1 MLLRSETRQE
11 CLFSPFL
18 FIIVQEVSDRAT
30 KREKEIRGIQSGKE
44 EVKLSLFAD
53 DIILCVGN
61 SKKSILKKRPKY
73 PKSIIANS
81 YYRKYYSRVIKCK
94 INIQKSDDQLNFY
107 TLTMK
112 NLKMKLRKQCLWV
125 LCFFLVCVRS

>member
-44 EVKLSLFAD
+44 EVKLSLFAGD
-53 DIILCVGN
+53 VFL
-61 SKKSILKKRPKY
+61 
-73 PKSIIANS
+73 
-81 YYRKYYSRVIKCK
+81 
-94 INIQKSDDQLNFY
+94 Y
-107 TLTMK
+107 TENPEDSTK
-112 NLKMKLRKQCLWV
+112 GY
-125 LCFFLVCVRS
+125 

>member
-94 INIQKSDDQLNFY
+94 INIKDKYTCDFHKGYCLRHMREKSF
-107 TLTMK
+107 
-112 NLKMKLRKQCLWV
+112 R
-125 LCFFLVCVRS
+125 